1 MRSLL
6 LAIAILLGGSGC
18 ASRPDP
24 RPIAEDPVCKCN
36 GDLGCIKVRV
46 DEKTPRS
53 TYKGQ
58 TYLGR
63 VEGGAL
69 VLSGKRFDS
78 PSAAAVSITRNP
90 VNGWRF
96 WEARLPGQA
105 GWKILESLRKSA
117 T

>member
-18 ASRPDP
+18 SSRPDP

-58 TYLGR
+58 TYYFCAESCRAAFDKDPGR
-63 VEGGAL
+63 YCFPAE
-69 VLSGKRFDS
+69 R
-78 PSAAAVSITRNP
+78 P
-90 VNGWRF
+90 
-96 WEARLPGQA
+96 
-105 GWKILESLRKSA
+105 
-117 T
+117 